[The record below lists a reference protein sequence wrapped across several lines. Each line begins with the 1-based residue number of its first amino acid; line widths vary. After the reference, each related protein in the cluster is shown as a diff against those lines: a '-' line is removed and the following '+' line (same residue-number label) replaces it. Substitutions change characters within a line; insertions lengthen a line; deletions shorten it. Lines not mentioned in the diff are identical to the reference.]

1 MKDIS
6 NQDERAKLINYKT
19 LTLFNM
25 IKRGTEISNYLIN
38 PGINNKHR
46 IGLAWFRLGI
56 RKLKNLR
63 GNNDDNKCILC
74 KEYVDD
80 NEHLIFLCNKLT
92 ELRVS

>member
-25 IKRGTEISNYLIN
+25 SKRGTEINNYLIN
-38 PGINNKHR
+38 PEINNKQR

-63 GNNDDNKCILC
+63 RNNKDNKCILC
-74 KEYVDD
+74 K
-80 NEHLIFLCNKLT
+80 
-92 ELRVS
+92 